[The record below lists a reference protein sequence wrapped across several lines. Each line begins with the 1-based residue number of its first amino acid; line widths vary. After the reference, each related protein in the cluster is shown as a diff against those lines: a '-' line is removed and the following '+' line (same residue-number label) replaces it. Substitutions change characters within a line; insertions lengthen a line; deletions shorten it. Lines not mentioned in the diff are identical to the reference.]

1 MERRLFVA
9 LCGTAF
15 AELFVVEEKFAGNQC
30 TSGLYGTGLVQPVG
44 RCVANGENQAQQLE
58 LLDNGTRLRMNM
70 YRSGYINCSGL
81 PYFSLSE
88 EINLCSGAAGQ
99 YSRFRLETWESA
111 TTTVYSASSC
121 DDRQIDY
128 QRSVMIGRCMP
139 TGTSSRQWLCNNATA
154 ELHLYNYSSSVDCR
168 GDAGILEAA
177 PLDRCEAGQTA
188 AVMATSDSC
197 IGANKAQLSKACSAD
212 LPAYLFVVMLWLS
225 LYHRGIF

>member
-1 MERRLFVA
+1 MAKGQKTARKCFHQYDWVCIHSTSFFSNKEQP
-9 LCGTAF
+9 LC
-15 AELFVVEEKFAGNQC
+15 N
-30 TSGLYGTGLVQPVG
+30 
-44 RCVANGENQAQQLE
+44 
-58 LLDNGTRLRMNM
+58 
-70 YRSGYINCSGL
+70 
-81 PYFSLSE
+81 
-88 EINLCSGAAGQ
+88 
-99 YSRFRLETWESA
+99 A

-212 LPAYLFVVMLWLS
+212 LPAYLLLAMLWLS

>member
-1 MERRLFVA
+1 M
-9 LCGTAF
+9 
-15 AELFVVEEKFAGNQC
+15 VEEKFAGSQC

-58 LLDNGTRLRMNM
+58 LLDNGTRLRMSM

-88 EINLCSGAAGQ
+88 EINVCSGAGGQ

-121 DDRQIDY
+121 DDSQIDY
-128 QRSVMIGRCMP
+128 QRHVMIGRCMP
-139 TGTSSRQWLCNNATA
+139 MATSSRQWQCNNATA
-154 ELHLYNYSSSVDCR
+154 ELHLYNYSSSVDCT
-168 GDAGILEAA
+168 GDAGILETA
-177 PLDRCEAGQTA
+177 PLDRCETGQTA

-197 IGANKAQLSKACSAD
+197 NGANKAQMSKAASAD
-212 LPAYLFVVMLWLS
+212 PPAKLMTVLWLMCFS
-225 LYHRGIF
+225 YRGIFGTRGRH